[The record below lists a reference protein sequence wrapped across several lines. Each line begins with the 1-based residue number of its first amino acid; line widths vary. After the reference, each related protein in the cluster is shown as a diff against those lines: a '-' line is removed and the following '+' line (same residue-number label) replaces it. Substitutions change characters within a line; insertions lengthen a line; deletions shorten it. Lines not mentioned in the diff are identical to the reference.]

1 MKNRFRAIAK
11 NFQFQISNVFAEV
24 LQDFFAGYN
33 VDDLHLVG
41 FSLGGQVIGKAGRQL
56 KEISNGELEISR
68 MYALDPAG

>member
-1 MKNRFRAIAK
+1 M
-11 NFQFQISNVFAEV
+11 